1 MSINFDLKYS
11 IKNILVVYTEEEL
24 LKIFKEDGSRGL
36 ELIFKQYY
44 KQLCTVAVRITKE
57 ASLAED
63 IVQEVFFELYKKR
76 DKVKIQS
83 LVGYLKRSVYN
94 RSLNKIKSN
103 RDFVDSEDLNIEL
116 SDHSSNSQE
125 NLEFMELSEY
135 LNEVIDKLPEKCR
148 LVFVLNR
155 FEELSYKE
163 IAAKLEISLKTVE
176 NQMSKALRILREE
189 MSHYKKLL
197 ENEALR

>member
-1 MSINFDLKYS
+1 MA
-11 IKNILVVYTEEEL
+11 YTETEL

-44 KQLCTVAVRITKE
+44 KQMCSTAIRITKE

-76 DKVKIQS
+76 EQVKIQS
-83 LVGYLKRSVYN
+83 LGGYLKRSVYN
-94 RSLNKIKSN
+94 RSLNRIKST

-116 SDHSSNSQE
+116 SDHSANSQE
-125 NLEFMELSEY
+125 NLEYKELSDY

-148 LVFVLNR
+148 LIFVLNR

-163 IAAKLEISLKTVE
+163 IAEKLEISLKTVE

-189 MSHYKKLL
+189 MKHYKKLL
-197 ENEALR
+197 ENEAMR